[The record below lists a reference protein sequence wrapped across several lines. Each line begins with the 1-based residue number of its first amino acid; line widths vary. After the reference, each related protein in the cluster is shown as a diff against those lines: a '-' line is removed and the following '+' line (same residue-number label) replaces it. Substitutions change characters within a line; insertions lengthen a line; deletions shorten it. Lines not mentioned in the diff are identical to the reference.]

1 MLAEGRIVV
10 VESRPNIWQLQ
21 SRGDARQ
28 LIHALRY
35 PDPEVRGR
43 AAVALRTLDA
53 TQAIPALKEA
63 LRNETDE
70 QVGRHLAA
78 ALRVLDHRTDVEGL
92 IRDQNVDGLI
102 EALKSQRPDMV
113 IAAARALGASGNRT
127 AVEPLVIL
135 FHGSSAPP
143 AVRLAAAEA
152 LLELKSAPAV
162 VTLLGAL
169 RRDSWQVRRNAA
181 AVLGQ
186 IQATWAVTPLADALD
201 DAHPVV
207 RRTAAA
213 ALQRIGTS
221 EAIAVLRARF
231 APQPAPPPPSEP
243 AVEQEP
249 ARPDI
254 VPAARAQQKPLSP
267 QPASSIG
274 VPAPTSDAPKV
285 APAERV
291 RELDELYASE
301 DIEAQVFRVAHDTR
315 PSEARRAATS
325 DTVPITPARQRPTPP
340 PQKPA
345 SPPSAQPVHRLIAFL
360 KRRAK

>member
-10 VESRPNIWQLQ
+10 IESRPNIWQLQ
-21 SRGDARQ
+21 SRGDTRQ

-63 LRNETDE
+63 LRNETDD

-102 EALKSQRPDMV
+102 ETLKSQRPDMV

-231 APQPAPPPPSEP
+231 SPRHAPPPSEP

-254 VPAARAQQKPLSP
+254 IPAAVEPEPIRP
-267 QPASSIG
+267 QPASAVEG
-274 VPAPTSDAPKV
+274 TAPTIDAPKA
-285 APAERV
+285 APPATVPEF
-291 RELDELYASE
+291 DQLYASE

-315 PSEARRAATS
+315 PSEAHRAATS
-325 DTVPITPARQRPTPP
+325 DTVPITPARHRPTPP
-340 PQKPA
+340 PQKLA